1 MIKLLVIGNLGKDCS
16 VNNVNGKSVINF
28 NVAHTEK
35 YKDSMGA
42 QHEKTTWV
50 ECAYW
55 TDKTNIANYLKKGT
69 QVYAEGIPEVR
80 SYQTQEGKQG
90 VALSLRINNVQLL
103 GSKNSN
109 DNNNHQEQQ
118 YGSGASNRYSN
129 GGSNTAVNTLSA
141 SNITEPADDLP
152 F

>member
-1 MIKLLVIGNLGKDCS
+1 MIKLLVIGNLGKDCAL
-16 VNNVNGKSVINF
+16 NNVNGKNVINF

-35 YKDSMGA
+35 YKDSTGV

-69 QVYAEGIPEVR
+69 QVYAEGTPEVR
-80 SYQTQEGKQG
+80 SYQTQEGKAG
-90 VALSLRINNVQLL
+90 VALSLRISNVQLL
-103 GSKNSN
+103 GSR
-109 DNNNHQEQQ
+109 NNNDGSNGQENA
-118 YGSGASNRYSN
+118 GSGQNSFNNSGHPSMQTPQVSKAES
-129 GGSNTAVNTLSA
+129 
-141 SNITEPADDLP
+141 IEPVDDLP